1 MLDDDSYDYY
11 GEPQE
16 RKVSPSR
23 WIVFILL
30 LIIGSGL
37 AFGSI
42 VTAPPET
49 YLLYIVLLVPMVL
62 LGLYCAFRWAQ
73 GRPIAPTDVDDDERI
88 FAHMRAH
95 ALPAER
101 VADLEMYRCPDC
113 EMSFDISNATSVEER
128 VVLCPIC
135 GVRLYIE

>member
-16 RKVSPSR
+16 KPVSSAR
-23 WIVFILL
+23 WIAFVFL
-30 LIIGSGL
+30 LIIGSTL
-37 AFGSI
+37 VFGSI
-42 VTAPPET
+42 VSAPPEA
-49 YLLYIVLLVPMVL
+49 YLLYIVFLVPMVL
-62 LGLYCAFRWAQ
+62 LALYCAYRWAQ
-73 GRPIAPTDVDDDERI
+73 GRPIAPTDVDDDARI

-113 EMSFDISNATSVEER
+113 EMSFDLSNATPVEEH

-135 GVRLYIE
+135 GTRLYIE